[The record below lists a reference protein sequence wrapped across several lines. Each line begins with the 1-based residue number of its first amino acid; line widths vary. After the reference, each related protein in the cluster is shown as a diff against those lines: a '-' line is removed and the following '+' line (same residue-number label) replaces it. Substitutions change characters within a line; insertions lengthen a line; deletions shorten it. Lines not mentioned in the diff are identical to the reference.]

1 MPKREPLDL
10 NEIVNPECR
19 HCKNQKERS
28 TSEGLC
34 ETVTSVEDDLPIRC
48 VGKWAFDKIYFLNQY
63 FGIFGNG
70 MKFKWDGRID
80 YIEICSG
87 PGRCVLRE
95 DAREVNGTSLTVVN
109 NKFFKHYHSA
119 TFFDISEPVVNTLNQ
134 RLGHRNLLGQAK
146 AAVADYNRP
155 SALADAARQR
165 SAGGLNLVFI
175 DPTDC
180 GIPFETIRALKAAL
194 VKVDFII
201 SMMTL
206 VDANRHLARAV
217 LEPDSNVRAK
227 YARFLGSSAFFT
239 DPQNRTWAEARDAR
253 HLRDAFRDAYKDSM
267 RTLGYTLFAMEP
279 IDHYY
284 ELLFATSHDRGLEF
298 WREAQRVK
306 PDNQATL
313 DLGI

>member
-10 NEIVNPECR
+10 HEIVNPDCR
-19 HCKNQKERS
+19 NCKNKKERT
-28 TSEGLC
+28 TSNGLC
-34 ETVTSVEDDLPIRC
+34 DAVTSIDDGLPIRC

-70 MKFKWDGRID
+70 MKLKWDGRLD

-95 DAREVNGTSLTVVN
+95 DAREVDGTSLTVVN
-109 NKFFKHYHSA
+109 NKFFPHYHSA
-119 TFFDISEPVVNTLNQ
+119 TFFDISEPVVTTLNQ
-134 RLGHRNLLGQAK
+134 RLGRRNILDQAQG
-146 AAVADYNRP
+146 AVADYNE
-155 SALADAARQR
+155 SDALAAAAQQR

-180 GIPFETIRALKAAL
+180 SIPFETIRALKRSL
-194 VKVDFII
+194 GKVDFII

-217 LEPDSNVRAK
+217 LEPGSNVRKK
-227 YARFLGSSAFFT
+227 YERFLGSSAFFT
-239 DPQNRTWAEARDAR
+239 NPQVRTWAEARDGR

-284 ELLFATSHDRGLEF
+284 ELLFATSHERGIKF
-298 WREAQRVK
+298 WHQAQQIK